1 MACQSAIHQCLTSLR
16 NLSIMEIDAMLFWNV
31 ILTLVVVPFGWAF
44 NKMFQEVKRLQI
56 LLNKTREEY
65 ARRDD
70 VKEDMDRVMAALH
83 RVEDKIDKMLSRDR

>member
-1 MACQSAIHQCLTSLR
+1 
-16 NLSIMEIDAMLFWNV
+16 MEIDAMLFWNI
-31 ILTLVVVPFGWAF
+31 ILTMVVIPFGWAF

>member
-1 MACQSAIHQCLTSLR
+1 
-16 NLSIMEIDAMLFWNV
+16 MEIDAMLFWNV

-44 NKMFQEVKRLQI
+44 NKMFQEVKRMQI

>member
-1 MACQSAIHQCLTSLR
+1 
-16 NLSIMEIDAMLFWNV
+16 MEIDAMLFWNV

-44 NKMFQEVKRLQI
+44 YKMFQEVKRLQI

>member
-1 MACQSAIHQCLTSLR
+1 
-16 NLSIMEIDAMLFWNV
+16 MLFWNV

-83 RVEDKIDKMLSRDR
+83 RVEDKIDKMLSRDI

>member
-1 MACQSAIHQCLTSLR
+1 
-16 NLSIMEIDAMLFWNV
+16 MEIEPTILWNI
-31 ILTLVVVPFGWAF
+31 ILTLIVVPFGWAF

>member
-1 MACQSAIHQCLTSLR
+1 
-16 NLSIMEIDAMLFWNV
+16 MEIDAMLFWNI
-31 ILTLVVVPFGWAF
+31 ILTMVVVPFGWAF

-65 ARRDD
+65 DRRDD

-83 RVEDKIDKMLSRDR
+83 RV

>member
-1 MACQSAIHQCLTSLR
+1 
-16 NLSIMEIDAMLFWNV
+16 MEIDAMLFWNI
-31 ILTLVVVPFGWAF
+31 ILTMVVVPFGWAF
-44 NKMFQEVKRLQI
+44 NKMFQEVKRLQK

>member
-1 MACQSAIHQCLTSLR
+1 
-16 NLSIMEIDAMLFWNV
+16 MLFWNV
-31 ILTLVVVPFGWAF
+31 ILTLVVVPFGGAF
-44 NKMFQEVKRLQI
+44 NKMFQEVNRLQI